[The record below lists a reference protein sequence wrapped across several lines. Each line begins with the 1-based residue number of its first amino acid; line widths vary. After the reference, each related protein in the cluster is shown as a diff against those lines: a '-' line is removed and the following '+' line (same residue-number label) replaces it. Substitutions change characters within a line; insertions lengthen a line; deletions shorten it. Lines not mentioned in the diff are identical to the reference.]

1 MKKKSACKTENFYI
15 LLAPL
20 LIMITLL
27 IAVTICCYLIEYQ
40 GKKTFITISRY
51 R

>member
-1 MKKKSACKTENFYI
+1 MKDEIIEETKTVPKNFNEKKSACKTENFYI

-27 IAVTICCYLIEYQ
+27 IAVTICC
-40 GKKTFITISRY
+40 
-51 R
+51 